1 MRRRTNLVWGLVLL
15 AVALML
21 ILQTLQLLPGGV
33 YDLIVRAWPALLI
46 LAGLTVFLNSR
57 VSFGAGIA
65 LVISVTLAGGVAA
78 YAFSTRSAQQREDH
92 QQPVEQIVGSG
103 VTLLSLQL
111 TTLTTDVELLRS
123 LNPERVITGDY
134 VGSSENS
141 VQVAY
146 AEEGASATLSLV
158 EQQANQFPMLE
169 NIGRGALR
177 LELPADLPL
186 DVVVVGGRGTVR
198 LNMSGMA
205 VERLNLNWQQG
216 NALVTLPVYQPLGSP
231 PETPLGTLAVR
242 GGDLTLFVPPD
253 VAARFEIEG
262 GGSEPIYDPTVY
274 NALFDNTVLEARNI
288 DVADIVMR
296 YTLIVPN
303 GRVRLEV
310 PE

>member
-1 MRRRTNLVWGLVLL
+1 M
-15 AVALML
+15 
-21 ILQTLQLLPGGV
+21 
-33 YDLIVRAWPALLI
+33 I
-46 LAGLTVFLNSR
+46 LAGLTVFLHSR

-65 LVISVTLAGGVAA
+65 LVISVNLAGGVAA

-92 QQPVEQIVGSG
+92 QQPVEQIVSSG

-262 GGSEPIYDPTVY
+262 GGSEPTYDPTVY